1 MSENYV
7 GLDTED
13 YESLK
18 IEVETLKARVAELES
33 ASKPEPAIVAK
44 QKALFAVV
52 TKIRE
57 SLDLDIIFQSTARE
71 VRQLL
76 NADRVAIFQFYQDSG
91 FDDGEFVSEDV
102 LPEFDS
108 AKAVKVHDHCF
119 GKQYS
124 LRYQQGRIQAVN
136 DIYKAGLSD
145 CHIAILAQ
153 FQVKANLIVPLVK
166 GKKLWGLLCIHQCRA
181 PR

>member
-1 MSENYV
+1 MSENHV
-7 GLDTED
+7 VLEPED
-13 YESLK
+13 YDALK
-18 IEVETLKARVAELES
+18 SELETLKARVAELES
-33 ASKPEPAIVAK
+33 AAKPEAARVAQ

-57 SLDLDIIFQSTARE
+57 SLDLDMIFKSTVRE

-76 NADRVAIFQFYQDSG
+76 NADRVAIFRFYQDSG

-119 GKQYS
+119 GGQHAVH
-124 LRYQQGRIQAVN
+124 YQKGKIQAVA
-136 DIYKAGLSD
+136 DIYNAGLSD

-153 FQVKANLIVPLVK
+153 FQVKANLIVPLIK
-166 GKKLWGLLCIHQCRA
+166 GNKLWGLLCIH
-181 PR
+181 